1 MALSL
6 GVHAGSVLKVGDSQV
21 QVISVGPGENMRVSV
36 GDGSQKFNVS
46 SRVRIE
52 VLPEVYLRVGRN
64 SNSNPSPRLCFE
76 APKAIAITR
85 M

>member
-6 GVHAGSVLKVGDSQV
+6 GVHAGSILKVGESKI

-36 GDGSQKFNVS
+36 GDSNQKFSVS
-46 SRVRIE
+46 SRARVE
-52 VLPEVYLRVGRN
+52 VLPEVYLSVGRN

-76 APKAIAITR
+76 APKAIPITR
-85 M
+85 L